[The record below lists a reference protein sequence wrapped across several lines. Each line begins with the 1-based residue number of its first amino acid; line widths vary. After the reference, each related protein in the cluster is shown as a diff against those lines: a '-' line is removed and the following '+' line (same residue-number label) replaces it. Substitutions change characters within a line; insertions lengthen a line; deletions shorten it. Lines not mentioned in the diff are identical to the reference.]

1 MKELFF
7 IGTLF
12 ALILLGFYCMERI
25 DCFLQEN
32 YRQQWEE
39 DGAEKN
45 LLYKPCTRTRGLP
58 TFFHYGTIFLT
69 IKHNRR

>member
-1 MKELFF
+1 MKEIFF
-7 IGTLF
+7 IGALF
-12 ALILLGFYCMERI
+12 VLIFLGFYCMEGI

-39 DGAEKN
+39 EAEEKIP
-45 LLYKPCTRTRGLP
+45 LYKPRTHTRGLP

>member
-1 MKELFF
+1 MKEIFF
-7 IGTLF
+7 IGALF
-12 ALILLGFYCMERI
+12 ALILLGFYCMEHI
-25 DCFLQEN
+25 DYFLQEN

-39 DGAEKN
+39 DTEGKVP
-45 LLYKPCTRTRGLP
+45 LYKPRTHTRDLP